1 MVVGV
6 VRNSVIRGLS
16 RSLLAI
22 LAVLSAVTMNAVAPA
37 KAADMDSEQFDR
49 LFNEVSNWGRWG
61 EDDELGT
68 LNLITPEKRR
78 SAAGLVRAGR
88 TVSLAL
94 ELNKIADPWNIHPF
108 KHVVNL
114 AEMAGHQVAGDVY
127 TIDLHGLVHTHLDS
141 LPHFAHKGY
150 FYNGVPY
157 EEAKASG
164 AARLGVENIGKNGIV
179 SRGVLVDM
187 PHFLG
192 VEYLKPGYAI
202 TADDI
207 VAWEKQHGV
216 TIGAGDVL
224 LIRTGRWA
232 KLAQEGHWNFLEAAA
247 GVHVSLAS
255 WLRQRDVAV
264 LGSDGVSDTA
274 PSAVEGMAMPVHV
287 LALVAL
293 GLPLLDNLDLEVLA
307 EESQRSGRPTFLF
320 VASPMRVPGGTGAPI
335 NPLAIF

>member
-1 MVVGV
+1 MVGV
-6 VRNSVIRGLS
+6 IRNNGVHGLCWWLVAFLVS
-16 RSLLAI
+16 F
-22 LAVLSAVTMNAVAPA
+22 SAMALNAAAPA
-37 KAADMDSEQFDR
+37 NAADLDSEQFDR

-78 SAAGLVRAGR
+78 AAAGLVKEGH

-94 ELNKIADPWNIHPF
+94 ELNKRVDAWNAHPF
-108 KHVVNL
+108 EHVVNF

-127 TIDLHGLVHTHLDS
+127 SIDLHGLAHTHLDS
-141 LPHFAHKGY
+141 LPHFAHKGFY
-150 FYNGVPY
+150 YNGVPY
-157 EEAKASG
+157 DIAKSSG
-164 AARLGVENIGKNGIV
+164 TEKLGVQNIGRNGIV

-187 PHFLG
+187 PQFLG
-192 VEYLKPGYAI
+192 VEYLEPGYAI

-224 LIRTGRWA
+224 LIRTGRWK

-247 GVHVSLAS
+247 GVHVSLAP
-255 WLRQRDVAV
+255 WLKQRDVAV

-293 GLPLLDNLDLEVLA
+293 GLPLLDNLDLELLA
-307 EESQRSGRPTFLF
+307 EESQRLGRPTFLF